1 MKTVIG
7 VSHFFKNN
15 TPKVIQIIGDISLL
29 IAFLS
34 GLMEILTPILTA
46 NGMVLPAVFATVN
59 LWLMIGGS
67 VVKFA
72 TKFFG
77 IKTPAPDANTPA

>member
-15 TPKVIQIIGDISLL
+15 TPRLVQIIGDISLL

-34 GLMEILTPILTA
+34 GMMEMIVPILA
-46 NGMVLPAVFATVN
+46 QNGMPIPALFTKLN

-77 IKTPAPDANTPA
+77 AKDEPKDVNA

>member
-1 MKTVIG
+1 MKTIIG

-15 TPKVIQIIGDISLL
+15 TPKALQIIGDISLL

-34 GLMEILTPILTA
+34 GLLEMLVPILTQ
-46 NGMVLPAVFATVN
+46 NGMVIPASIEKLNV
-59 LWLMIGGS
+59 WLMIGGS

-77 IKTPAPDANTPA
+77 AKDEPKDVNA